1 MQRIKLGDYVRVI
14 SGDSNIY
21 GKEGRIIKVCPK
33 QQKAIVEG
41 VNKVK
46 KHLKPSNNNKG
57 EIKEKEMWLPWA
69 KLALINKKATRGI
82 DKVKFVLDKKGKKV
96 RFFKRTNT
104 IVEVAKK

>member
-33 QQKAIVEG
+33 HQKALVEG

-46 KHLKPSNNNKG
+46 KHFKPSNNNKG
-57 EIKEKEMWLPWA
+57 EIKEKEM
-69 KLALINKKATRGI
+69 
-82 DKVKFVLDKKGKKV
+82 
-96 RFFKRTNT
+96 
-104 IVEVAKK
+104 

>member
-1 MQRIKLGDYVRVI
+1 MQRIKVGDYVRVI
-14 SGDSNIY
+14 SGDGNIY

-41 VNKVK
+41 INKVK
-46 KHLKPSNNNKG
+46 KHFKPSNNNKG
-57 EIKEKEMWLPWA
+57 EIKEMEMWLPWA

-82 DKVKFVLDKKGKKV
+82 DKVKFVLDKKGIKV

-104 IVEVAKK
+104 LVEGIKK

>member
-14 SGDSNIY
+14 SGDGNIY
-21 GKEGRIIKVCPK
+21 GKEGRVIKVCPK
-33 QQKAIVEG
+33 QQKALVEG

-46 KHLKPSNNNKG
+46 KHFKPSNNNKG

-82 DKVKFVLDKKGKKV
+82 DKVKFVFDKKGTKT
-96 RFFKRTNT
+96 RFFKKTNT
-104 IVEVAKK
+104 IVEMVKK